1 MSVLK
6 SYSSLHTTTALLS
19 QIQLECLDAEHHHAE
34 LAKHMY
40 PFLLWF
46 LLTPVQENT
55 QKVCTLIAEAQLE
68 VGLDYEDPIHNFND
82 LMHDDNNNGYQDN
95 DDDTP
100 LFSQFLQMTI
110 QER

>member
-1 MSVLK
+1 
-6 SYSSLHTTTALLS
+6 
-19 QIQLECLDAEHHHAE
+19 LDAEHHRAE
-34 LAKHMY
+34 LAKCIY

-55 QKVCTLIAEAQLE
+55 QKVHAIITETQLE
-68 VGLDYEDPIHNFND
+68 VEPDYKDSMHNFNESTS
-82 LMHDDNNNGYQDN
+82 MHDDNDNEYQDN
-95 DDDTP
+95 EDDTP